1 MLRDVAHASISFRC
15 DVERIRGSYVL
26 LSMLVARDVEAQD
39 RFHHVQIHTRALDV
53 ASETHETNEVESNRV
68 KDLPAMRMGTIS
80 TARFQRHCDPIPP
93 MSEGIEDP
101 PDPEDAPSPCLC
113 LTPSTLSLGGR
124 AGFPRGLP
132 AHGSGGR
139 GHPDVPHP
147 PPTPWQVGRGVDP
160 TVAIRFL
167 SSWTSQ
173 KGSSV
178 LHPPVGRSPRRSRS
192 SRPPRRGVTLR
203 SFTHGGS
210 ERGGKVHTRHTSTMA
225 TSKHFLTCVT
235 LLLIGVCH
243 VHAGDQPDFFLADNG
258 VTVLCPNAEVG
269 DFGKV
274 NGVTYTKRTKQQID
288 GTNAATTCTSGITDM
303 SELFAEQASFD
314 QNIGSWDTSQV
325 TNMQGMFYF
334 ASSFNQDIGHWDTS
348 RVTDMQIM
356 FQSASSFDQDIGNWD
371 TSQVTNMQSF
381 FYSASSFDQD
391 IGRWDTSQ
399 VTNMQGMFRSASNFN
414 QDIGNWITSQVTNM
428 QRMFQSAGSFDQAI
442 GDWDTSQVTDMRFL
456 FVSAGNFNQ
465 DIGNWTTSKVT
476 NMQGMFQSASSFN
489 QDLSGWCVG
498 SVSESSDFDSFAT
511 AWTEPRPP
519 TFGSIDNC
527 K

>member
-1 MLRDVAHASISFRC
+1 M
-15 DVERIRGSYVL
+15 
-26 LSMLVARDVEAQD
+26 
-39 RFHHVQIHTRALDV
+39 
-53 ASETHETNEVESNRV
+53 
-68 KDLPAMRMGTIS
+68 
-80 TARFQRHCDPIPP
+80 
-93 MSEGIEDP
+93 
-101 PDPEDAPSPCLC
+101 
-113 LTPSTLSLGGR
+113 
-124 AGFPRGLP
+124 
-132 AHGSGGR
+132 
-139 GHPDVPHP
+139 
-147 PPTPWQVGRGVDP
+147 
-160 TVAIRFL
+160 
-167 SSWTSQ
+167 
-173 KGSSV
+173 
-178 LHPPVGRSPRRSRS
+178 
-192 SRPPRRGVTLR
+192 TLR

-325 TNMQGMFYF
+325 TNMQ
-334 ASSFNQDIGHWDTS
+334 
-348 RVTDMQIM
+348 
-356 FQSASSFDQDIGNWD
+356 
-371 TSQVTNMQSF
+371 SF

-399 VTNMQGMFRSASNFN
+399 
-414 QDIGNWITSQVTNM
+414 
-428 QRMFQSAGSFDQAI
+428 
-442 GDWDTSQVTDMRFL
+442 
-456 FVSAGNFNQ
+456 
-465 DIGNWTTSKVT
+465 VT